1 VGASNESR
9 RCRGIASRPSAISAA
24 PVTYR
29 NRPILTVSYPRSGT
43 LSKSKAARKSQAKSP
58 VERDR
63 GWGVSVLLLF
73 SAIAVTVVMA
83 IAVGANLA
91 LGRIIHWNILSVFA
105 IIGFVFLAI
114 GRKYKTI

>member
-1 VGASNESR
+1 M
-9 RCRGIASRPSAISAA
+9 AA

-43 LSKSKAARKSQAKSP
+43 LSKSNAARKSQAKSP

-63 GWGVSVLLLF
+63 GWGVSVLF

-91 LGRIIHWNILSVFA
+91 LGRIIHWNIVSVFA
-105 IIGFVFLAI
+105 IIGFVFLAV
-114 GRKYKTI
+114 GRKYKTV